1 MIINEEDKK
10 EAVKAIKMLNRVTES
25 CIISKNSLYK
35 AGIDKVRNS
44 IRQELGAYLA
54 RKELKE

>member
-1 MIINEEDKK
+1 MIVNEEDKK
-10 EAVKAIKMLNRVTES
+10 EAVKVIKMLNRVDES
-25 CIISKNSLYK
+25 SIVSKNTLYK
-35 AGIDKVRNS
+35 ARIDKVRNS